1 MSTILSFNQWLLY
14 YGDDVENMLD
24 KILTDINYK
33 YLQYKLLNSYIYYEF
48 AKIIYDNSYKGRSL
62 NIYNG

>member
-33 YLQYKLLNSYIYYEF
+33 DLQYKLLNSYIYYEF
-48 AKIIYDNSYKGRSL
+48 AKIIYDNSYKGRPL